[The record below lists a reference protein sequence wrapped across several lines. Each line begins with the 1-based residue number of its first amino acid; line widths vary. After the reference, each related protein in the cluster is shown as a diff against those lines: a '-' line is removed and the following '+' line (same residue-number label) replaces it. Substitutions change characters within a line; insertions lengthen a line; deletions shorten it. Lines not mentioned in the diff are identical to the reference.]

1 MIIRSVEFAGAI
13 ARPGG
18 PAPEGDLPQVAFA
31 GRSNVGKSSLINRL
45 LGRTRKAIARVSST
59 PGKTQEINFFRIGAR
74 LPDDRDIDFFLVD
87 LPGYGYAKVP
97 AAVRDAWKPL
107 IESYLSG
114 TPDLRGVVQLV
125 DMRHD
130 PTAGDRQMLQYLADL
145 ELPTLVVATKADKLG
160 TTARSRREKEIL
172 ASLGLPRDQVIP
184 FSAVTGAG
192 RDDLLESLAS
202 LLGEPS

>member
-1 MIIRSVEFAGAI
+1 LIIRSVEFAGAI

-18 PAPEGDLPQVAFA
+18 PAPEGTLPQVAFA

-45 LGRTRKAIARVSST
+45 LGRTRKTIARVSST

-74 LPDDRDIDFFLVD
+74 LPGDRDVDFFLVD

-107 IESYLSG
+107 IEAYLSG

-130 PTAGDRQMLQYLADL
+130 PTAGDRQMLQYLA
-145 ELPTLVVATKADKLG
+145 ELGLPALVALTKSDKLG
-160 TTARSRREKEIL
+160 VTARARREKELL
-172 ASLGLPRDQVIP
+172 AALELPRDQVIA
-184 FSAVTGAG
+184 FSSVTGAG
-192 RDDLLESLAS
+192 REELLDSLAS